1 MRKAALIEL
10 TDDEFATLNSWV
22 RSGTGEARFAQ
33 RAKIVLAAASGKQ
46 TTEIARKLGE
56 RPSTVSKWRLR
67 FAQDRIQGLMDEN
80 RSGRPRRYEEQQTT
94 ERVLQKL
101 SEPPPAPY
109 AIWNGRVLAES
120 LGDVSEAQVRRVL
133 RKQKIQLQRKTS
145 WCISTDPEFGQKAAD
160 IVALYLQPPENAVV
174 ICVDEKPHIQ
184 ALERAQGY
192 LRLPDGRAV
201 RGVAHEYKRHGTT
214 TLFAALNVMT
224 SKVLTKHTT
233 RRRRVEFL
241 SFMNEVVAEN
251 PDREIHV
258 ILDNLNTHKPKHDR
272 WLQQHPKVHFHF
284 TPTHASWLN
293 LVECWF
299 SVLSRTSLHG
309 ASFTSPREL
318 RAGIDRFIKYW
329 DENGVPFQWT
339 KAKVR
344 PVTPKSYINHLR
356 T

>member
-1 MRKAALIEL
+1 MRKAAAIVL
-10 TDDEFATLNSWV
+10 TDEELEILNSWV
-22 RSGTGEARFAQ
+22 RSGTGEARFAR

-46 TTEIARKLGE
+46 TTEIARRLAE

-67 FAQDRIQGLMDEN
+67 FAQDRINGLMDEK
-80 RSGRPRRYEEQQTT
+80 RTGRPRLYEQRQTT
-94 ERVLQKL
+94 ERVLRKL

-109 AIWNGRVLAES
+109 AIWNGRVLAQA

-133 RKQKIQLQRKTS
+133 RKQKIQLQRKST
-145 WCISTDPEFGQKAAD
+145 WCISTDPEFGPKAAD
-160 IVALYLQPPENAVV
+160 IVALYLHPPENAVV

-224 SKVLTKHTT
+224 SKVIAKHTN

-241 SFMNEVVAEN
+241 AFMNEVVADN
-251 PDREIHV
+251 PNCEVHV
-258 ILDNLNTHKPKHDR
+258 ILDNLSTHKPKRDR

-299 SVLSRTSLHG
+299 SVLSRTALHG

-318 RAGIDRFIKYW
+318 RSAIDRFIKHW

-339 KAKVR
+339 KTEVR
-344 PVTPKSYINHLR
+344 PVTPKSYIVNLR

>member
-1 MRKAALIEL
+1 MRKAAEIALSSEESEIL
-10 TDDEFATLNSWV
+10 KAWV
-22 RSGTGEARFAQ
+22 RSGTGEARFAR
-33 RAKIVLAAASGKQ
+33 RARIVLAAASGKQ
-46 TTEIARKLGE
+46 TAEIARSLSE

-67 FAQDRIQGLMDEN
+67 FAQDRIKGLMDEA
-80 RSGRPRRYEEQQTT
+80 RAGRPRIYDEHQTV
-94 ERVLQKL
+94 ERVLRKL

-109 AIWNGRVLAES
+109 AVWNGRVLAQA

-133 RKQKIQLQRKTS
+133 RKQKIQLQRKTT
-145 WCISTDPEFGQKAAD
+145 WCISTDPEFGPKAAD
-160 IVALYLQPPENAVV
+160 IVGLYLHPPENAVV
-174 ICVDEKPHIQ
+174 LCVDEKPHIQ

-201 RGVAHEYKRHGTT
+201 RGIAHEYKRHGTT

-224 SKVLTKHTT
+224 SRVIAKHTN

-241 SFMNEVVAEN
+241 AFMNEVVADN
-251 PDREIHV
+251 PGSEVHV
-258 ILDNLNTHKPKHDR
+258 ILDNLSTHKPKRDR
-272 WLQQHPKVHFHF
+272 WLQQHPNVHFHF

-299 SVLSRTSLHG
+299 SVLSRAALHG

-318 RAGIDRFIKYW
+318 RAAIDRFIKYW

-339 KAKVR
+339 KAEVR
-344 PVTPKSYINHLR
+344 PVTPKSYINNLR
-356 T
+356 A